1 VPVPL
6 NARRVMPGVRRQNA
20 TWVTYMHE
28 KDKII
33 EAEYFYSRMKQEQH
47 DRDAFRHNLS
57 AFLSAARSVLQY
69 ALKEAETK
77 TGGKQWYD
85 TQVSSYPA
93 LKFFKD
99 KRDINI
105 HASPVQFRQHVN
117 IHITETLRVFESVS
131 FVVRDKDGNIKSQSP
146 EEPPPPP
153 VKVPE
158 TPPITTYHFFF
169 DDWSGGEDIFTVSQ
183 IYLANI
189 KSIVA
194 DGVQKGFLS

>member
-1 VPVPL
+1 
-6 NARRVMPGVRRQNA
+6 M
-20 TWVTYMHE
+20 YE

-33 EAEYFYSRMKQEQH
+33 EAEYFYSRMSQEQN

-85 TQVSSYPA
+85 TQVSGYPA

-105 HASPVQFRQHVN
+105 HASPVQFRQDVN
-117 IHITETLRVFESVS
+117 VHITETVRGIASVS
-131 FVVRDKDGNIKSQSP
+131 FVVRDKDGNIKSQSS
-146 EEPPPPP
+146 EEPPPP
-153 VKVPE
+153 VVRVPE
-158 TPPITTYHFFF
+158 TPPIVTYHFFF
-169 DDWSGGEDIFTVSQ
+169 DDWSGDEDILTVSQ
-183 IYLANI
+183 TYLDNI